1 MVSKK
6 YKTLGSNTVLVF
18 IGSASAKVVGLLML
32 PYYTRWLSMAD
43 YGVSDLINVYS
54 TFLLAF
60 VSCCIEAAIFIFPKS
75 KPQLE
80 QASYYSSGIG
90 FITITSVFT
99 AITFV
104 LISFI
109 APQMGITNAFTQNI
123 WLIFLLLISHVY
135 QGVTQQFTRS
145 INKMLIYSLT
155 GVVITSCTAI
165 FAILLIPAFHLQ
177 GYIWSLVLANF
188 CGTLFSFIGSKSY
201 RYISFKNI
209 SVIKC
214 KEMLKYSIPL
224 IPNSAMWWL
233 VNSINRPILESYCS
247 YDEIG
252 LFAVAQKFPGILTML
267 FTVFLTSWQ
276 ISVIDEYK
284 KEGFNDFSNKILKVI
299 TMGSILILLI
309 ITLCSEL
316 LINIFATK
324 QYVKGAYLIP
334 ILTMGVI
341 FSNLGGLIATIFSA
355 VRISKYYFYSSAW
368 AAMAAILANA
378 VLIPL
383 LGITGAALSTMLS
396 MLVMAVARLF
406 YSRKFVKWEWSSL
419 YPFLF
424 LFSILVYIMV
434 MKKINVLFIVLII
447 VFAYGALAYYNR
459 LQLQRFFNQLKRKN
473 RY

>member
-1 MVSKK
+1 
-6 YKTLGSNTVLVF
+6 
-18 IGSASAKVVGLLML
+18 
-32 PYYTRWLSMAD
+32 MAD
-43 YGVSDLINVYS
+43 YGISDLISVYS

-75 KPQLE
+75 KPQKE
-80 QASYYSSGIG
+80 QTSYYSSGIC
-90 FITITSVFT
+90 FITITSVIT
-99 AITFV
+99 AVIFF
-104 LISFI
+104 LISII
-109 APQMGITNAFTQNI
+109 APPIGITNTFTQNI

-145 INKMLIYSLT
+145 INKMLVYSLT

-165 FAILLIPAFHLQ
+165 FAILLIPTFHLQ

-188 CGTLFSFIGSKSY
+188 CGTLFSFIVSKSY

-209 SVIKC
+209 SVIRC

-233 VNSINRPILESYCS
+233 VNSINRPILEGYCS

-276 ISVIDEYK
+276 ISVIDEYN
-284 KEGFNDFSNKILKVI
+284 KEGFHDFSNKVLKAI
-299 TMGSILILLI
+299 TFMSVFVLLI

-316 LINIFATK
+316 LINIFATE

-341 FSNLGGLIATIFSA
+341 FSNLGGLIATVFSA

-368 AAMAAILANA
+368 AAMAAILANTI
-378 VLIPL
+378 LIPL

-396 MLVMAVARLF
+396 MLVMAVVRLF
-406 YSRKFVKWEWSSL
+406 YSRKFVKWKWSPL
-419 YPFLF
+419 YPSLF
-424 LFSILVYIMV
+424 LFSILVYIMI
-434 MKKINVLFIVLII
+434 MGKINVILVVLII
-447 VFAYGALAYYNR
+447 VFTYGALIYCNR
-459 LQLQRFFNQLKRKN
+459 LQLLRIFNQLKRNN
-473 RY
+473 RN